1 MSEIKAHITDQD
13 FIIIGEY
20 DSAIKAE
27 MIKSFL
33 DSEQI
38 ESMITNEYMASIYPT
53 GVIHTQVL
61 IRRADYERAK
71 ALIESI

>member
-1 MSEIKAHITDQD
+1 MSEIKTNITDQD

-27 MIKSFL
+27 MVKSFL
-33 DSEQI
+33 DSEKI
-38 ESMITNEYMASIYPT
+38 ESTINHEYMASIYPV
-53 GVIHTQVL
+53 GVIQVQVL

-71 ALIESI
+71 ALIEGI